1 MKKSREIADLEARRD
16 EILGEIKAIRSLK
29 RGTINEQFL
38 KTKVKG
44 NKIVLNG
51 PYFVF
56 SRREGKKT
64 VSKRI
69 KKEDLKR
76 TMKDIEAYNHFIVL
90 CKEFEILTER
100 LGELEHHMQD
110 GEQEKKRHK

>member
-1 MKKSREIADLEARRD
+1 MGRSREIADLEARRD
-16 EILGEIKAIRSLK
+16 EILREIKAIRSLK

-38 KTKVKG
+38 KTKLKD

-56 SRREGKKT
+56 SRREGNKT

-69 KKEDLKR
+69 KKDDLKQ
-76 TMKDIEAYNHFIVL
+76 TMKDIESYHHFISL

-100 LGELEHHMQD
+100 LGELEQHMLEV
-110 GEQEKKRHK
+110 EQEKKRYK